1 MAPYQQEAIAEAMG
15 MTVEEVV
22 AQKDAMEMAKRA
34 NIDLST
40 ATLDQLKNAKGLTK
54 EEKDKLIRDK
64 EQISAQEKLSAISE
78 KFGDLINSIVAGPL
92 GEMVGIFVDILV
104 PAVKGLM
111 FVFGLIMTPIKLV
124 LGGLA
129 AMASYLVSIKDTIA
143 VFLTTF
149 GLFYA
154 IQQRSLIATE
164 AKAMWDKR
172 AVVMSKIELGLEFA
186 KNTAATIGNGILAAA
201 NLIKKKG
208 LLSAIAEM
216 AMRAFTSL
224 SAIPVIGPVLGI
236 AAAAGA
242 VALGYSYYSKADDMV
257 APAGYGNRVLTGPEG
272 SIALNNKDSVIAGTD
287 LFGNTDGGQSSENT
301 DSGTSQMSAIFQQLV
316 SEVRGLRS
324 DIQAQPIMIT
334 VDGKVV
340 SQITRVQSKQSSFRK

>member
-1 MAPYQQEAIAEAMG
+1 
-15 MTVEEVV
+15 
-22 AQKDAMEMAKRA
+22 
-34 NIDLST
+34 
-40 ATLDQLKNAKGLTK
+40 
-54 EEKDKLIRDK
+54 
-64 EQISAQEKLSAISE
+64 
-78 KFGDLINSIVAGPL
+78 
-92 GEMVGIFVDILV
+92 
-104 PAVKGLM
+104 
-111 FVFGLIMTPIKLV
+111 
-124 LGGLA
+124 
-129 AMASYLVSIKDTIA
+129 
-143 VFLTTF
+143 
-149 GLFYA
+149 
-154 IQQRSLIATE
+154 
-164 AKAMWDKR
+164 
-172 AVVMSKIELGLEFA
+172 
-186 KNTAATIGNGILAAA
+186 
-201 NLIKKKG
+201 
-208 LLSAIAEM
+208 M
-216 AMRAFTSL
+216 AMKAFTAL

-257 APAGYGNRVLTGPEG
+257 APPGYGNRVLTGPEG